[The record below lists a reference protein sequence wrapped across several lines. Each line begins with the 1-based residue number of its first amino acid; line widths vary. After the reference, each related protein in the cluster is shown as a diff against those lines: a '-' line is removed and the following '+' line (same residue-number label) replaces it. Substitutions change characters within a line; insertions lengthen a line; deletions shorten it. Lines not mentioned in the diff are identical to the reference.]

1 MFNPARTVLTP
12 LKMRLERKGEMAE
25 TTATAEKTFPTS
37 SVSTVLVKIDLRQKV
52 AGFKWVTVR
61 SLFA

>member
-1 MFNPARTVLTP
+1 
-12 LKMRLERKGEMAE
+12 MRLERKGEMAE

-52 AGFKWVTVR
+52 AGFKFVTVR
-61 SLFA
+61 CPFAKKPID